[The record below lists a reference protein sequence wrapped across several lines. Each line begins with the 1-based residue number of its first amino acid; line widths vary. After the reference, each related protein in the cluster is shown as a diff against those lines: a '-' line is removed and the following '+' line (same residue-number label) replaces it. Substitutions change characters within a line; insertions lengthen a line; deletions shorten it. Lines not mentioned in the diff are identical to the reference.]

1 MELAIFAGEKTKTT
15 PYGGGKKFGER
26 ELQELKEAL
35 DQNTL
40 FYCSFNIVFIGIK
53 ER

>member
-1 MELAIFAGEKTKTT
+1 MVKERNL
-15 PYGGGKKFGER
+15 ER

-40 FYCSFNIVFIGIK
+40 FYWKGSKVK
-53 ER
+53 EFTKKFAEMYDVPY